1 MAIASTKVAPVLSAT
16 HEEFSLSHSWG
27 VDFSE
32 AAIETFKANLGEDM
46 GIKMDARKFVETEL
60 TPEKRINAL
69 AFGFPCNSFS
79 QVGKREG
86 LGNEKFGE
94 LYKTGISVIEAYS
107 PVWFVAENVSGISKS
122 SDENHDDASWEFVQI
137 LKDLSNAGTGY
148 NVVAHLYKFEEYGV
162 PQARHRY
169 VIVGVRHDIAER
181 DKIEFKPPAPQYGPG
196 RLHRFVTC
204 KDALDKVTNTT
215 EWGSCKTRQSE
226 TVIARLKFTLP
237 GENAWKL
244 DELVDPKVYA
254 DEELD
259 AYLKKI
265 PWYETD
271 IAPKF
276 PIRNL
281 HDRMETVRARI
292 EEVRL
297 HCEKA
302 RMSHIYRRLDPTRP
316 AYTLTGSGGGGT
328 HIYHYSEHRAL
339 TNEERAALQTF
350 PEDFVFKGSSEE
362 IRRQIG
368 MAVPTKGAKQ
378 IFEAVL
384 KTFAKVPYDSVEPD
398 PSLVFRPD
406 IGSKMQKGS
415 DMGLVKTRRLAAM
428 RKQQRAKAGMKP
440 PTPKDKLKRENR
452 RRKP

>member
-1 MAIASTKVAPVLSAT
+1 MFFKLGELFCGPGGMAIASTRVSPVKAAT
-16 HEEFSLSHSWG
+16 GEVFNLSHTWG
-27 VDFSE
+27 VDFST
-32 AAIETFKANLGEDM
+32 AAIETFKANLGEDK
-46 GIKMDARKFVETEL
+46 GIQMDAKKFVKTEL
-60 TPEKRINAL
+60 TPERRINAL

-94 LYKTGISVIEAYS
+94 LYKTGISVINAYS
-107 PVWFVAENVSGISKS
+107 PDWFVAENVSGISKS
-122 SDENHDDASWEFVQI
+122 SDEDHDDASWEFVKI
-137 LKDLSNAGTGY
+137 LQDLADAGNGY

-162 PQARHRY
+162 PQSRHRY
-169 VIVGVRHDIAER
+169 VIVGIRRDIADER
-181 DKIEFKPPAPQYGPG
+181 EIKFRPPVPQYGPG

-204 KDALDKVTNTT
+204 RDVLDKVSNTT
-215 EWGSCKTRQSE
+215 EWGGRKTKQSE
-226 TVIARLKFTLP
+226 TVVARLKFTLP

-244 DELVDPKVYA
+244 DELVDPEKYS
-254 DEELD
+254 DKELD
-259 AYLKKI
+259 AYLKSI

-297 HCEKA
+297 HCQKA
-302 RMSHIYRRLDPTRP
+302 RMSHIYRRLDPNRP

-362 IRRQIG
+362 IRKQIG
-368 MAVPTKGAKQ
+368 MAVPTKGAEQ
-378 IFEAVL
+378 IFTAIL
-384 KTFAKVPYDSVEPD
+384 KTFAKIPYDYVEPD
-398 PSLVFRPD
+398 PALVFCPR
-406 IGSKMQKGS
+406 
-415 DMGLVKTRRLAAM
+415 VK
-428 RKQQRAKAGMKP
+428 
-440 PTPKDKLKRENR
+440 
-452 RRKP
+452 RKP

>member
-1 MAIASTKVAPVLSAT
+1 MHFKLGELFCGPGGMAIASTKVVPVKSAT

-27 VDFSE
+27 VDFSK
-32 AAIETFKANLGEDM
+32 AAIETFRANLGKDK
-46 GIKMDARKFVETEL
+46 GIEMDARKFVATEL

-79 QVGKREG
+79 QVGKRKG
-86 LGNEKFGE
+86 LGDEEFGD

-107 PVWFVAENVSGISKS
+107 PDWFVAENVSGISKS
-122 SDENHDDASWEFVQI
+122 SDEDHDDASWELIKI
-137 LKDLSNAGTGY
+137 LKDLANAGVGY

-169 VIVGVRHDIAER
+169 VIVGIRHDIAEKESISFR
-181 DKIEFKPPAPQYGPG
+181 PPAPTYGPG
-196 RLHRFVTC
+196 KLHRFVTC
-204 KDALDKVTNTT
+204 SDVLSKVSNKTR
-215 EWGSCKTRQSE
+215 WGGKKTRQSE
-226 TVIARLKFTLP
+226 TVVARLKFTPP

-244 DELVDPKVYA
+244 DELVDPEKYS

-259 AYLKKI
+259 EYLKCI

-297 HCEKA
+297 HCQKA
-302 RMSHIYRRLDPTRP
+302 KMSHIYRRLDPNRP

-350 PEDFVFKGSSEE
+350 PGDFTFIGSSEE

-368 MAVPTKGAKQ
+368 MAVPTKGAEK
-378 IFEAVL
+378 IFGAIL
-384 KTFAKVPYDSVEPD
+384 KTFAKVPYDYVEPD
-398 PSLVFRPD
+398 PALVFYPNKKR
-406 IGSKMQKGS
+406 SK
-415 DMGLVKTRRLAAM
+415 
-428 RKQQRAKAGMKP
+428 
-440 PTPKDKLKRENR
+440 
-452 RRKP
+452 

>member
-1 MAIASTKVAPVLSAT
+1 MGELFCGPGGMAIAAAKCPSVTNSAGVT
-16 HEEFSLSHSWG
+16 FSIEHDWG
-27 VDFSE
+27 VDFSKP
-32 AAIETFKANLGEDM
+32 AIETFKENLSVDK
-46 GIKMDARKFVETEL
+46 GIQMDAREFVENEL
-60 TPEKRINAL
+60 TPERKINAL

-79 QVGKREG
+79 QVGKRKG
-86 LGNEKFGE
+86 LGDKKFGE

-107 PVWFVAENVSGISKS
+107 PDWFVAENVSGISRS
-122 SDENHDDASWEFVQI
+122 ADENHDDASWEFVKI
-137 LKDLSNAGTGY
+137 LKDLADAGDGY

-169 VIVGVRHDIAER
+169 VIVGIRHDIAE
-181 DKIEFKPPAPQYGPG
+181 KEEIEFKPPAPQYGPG

-204 KDALDKVTNTT
+204 KDALDKVSNTT
-215 EWGSCKTRQSE
+215 EWGGGKTRQSE
-226 TVIARLKFTLP
+226 TVIARLKFTPP

-244 DELVDPKVYA
+244 DELVDPNQYS

-259 AYLKKI
+259 AYLKNI

-281 HDRMETVRARI
+281 HERMETVRARI

-297 HCEKA
+297 HCKKA

-368 MAVPTKGAKQ
+368 MAVPTKGAEQ
-378 IFEAVL
+378 IFDAIL
-384 KTFAKVPYDSVEPD
+384 KTFAKVPYDCVEPI
-398 PSLVFRPD
+398 PSLVFRPN
-406 IGSKMQKGS
+406 IESGNQKGAERAI
-415 DMGLVKTRRLAAM
+415 VKAM
-428 RKQQRAKAGMKP
+428 RHAMILKQ
-440 PTPKDKLKRENR
+440 R
-452 RRKP
+452 RI